1 MTLVIK
7 LKKIESNDT
16 TKYTT
21 FYSNSKAETITNES
35 DIADVFESIYTTII
49 SNIPNYLGK
58 DSGWIIDSV
67 IIHPIDIPNYNP
79 LAGSTYINLPK
90 KLDHPRRHLFNIQNI
105 NDNECL
111 KWYLVRYLH
120 RTNHNPKRIR
130 KVGKL

>member
-49 SNIPNYLGK
+49 LNIPNYLGK
-58 DSGWIIDSV
+58 ASSWINDSV
-67 IIHPIDIPNYNP
+67 VIHPINISNYNP

-90 KLDHPRRHLFNIQNI
+90 KLDHPRKHLFNIQNL

-111 KWYLVRYLH
+111 KWYLVR
-120 RTNHNPKRIR
+120 
-130 KVGKL
+130 